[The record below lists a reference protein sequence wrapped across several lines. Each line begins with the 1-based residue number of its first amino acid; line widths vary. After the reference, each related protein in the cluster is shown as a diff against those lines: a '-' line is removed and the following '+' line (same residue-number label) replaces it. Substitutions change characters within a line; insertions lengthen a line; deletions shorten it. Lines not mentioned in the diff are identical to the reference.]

1 MSIFSELKNLIK
13 AKILKFTRGSGKGR
27 RVSSC
32 GLRVAGCVCVCV
44 LRVASCWLR
53 VTCCAWNHYKLQNPI
68 LGERLNIFDSHCHL
82 DDKTYKH
89 DLNNVIQRARNTGV
103 VRMMTIGINKRT
115 SELACALARSHT
127 GIYASV
133 GVHPHDVKNCSESIL
148 QELVNL
154 AQDKRVRAWGEIG
167 LDFNRMYS
175 PREDQE
181 KWFRRQL
188 EVAGQLNLPMIFH
201 ERDSHGRF
209 LEILDSTSKNIDG
222 VVHCFSGTREEL
234 THYLNLGLH
243 IGITGIITMKS
254 RGTLLREMAPAI
266 PADRLLIETD
276 APYLTPTPER
286 NRHRR
291 NEPAFVKS
299 VLLKLAEVRAD
310 DTEELAQTVWE
321 NTCRLY
327 GLES

>member
-1 MSIFSELKNLIK
+1 
-13 AKILKFTRGSGKGR
+13 
-27 RVSSC
+27 
-32 GLRVAGCVCVCV
+32 
-44 LRVASCWLR
+44 
-53 VTCCAWNHYKLQNPI
+53 
-68 LGERLNIFDSHCHL
+68 LNIFDSHCHL
-82 DDKTYKH
+82 DDKTYDR
-89 DLNNVIQRARNTGV
+89 DLEKVLRRAHNAGV
-103 VRMMTIGINKRT
+103 TRMMTIGIDQRT
-115 SELACALARSHT
+115 AALAVSLAQSHT
-127 GIYASV
+127 EVYASV
-133 GVHPHDVKNCSESIL
+133 GVHPHDVKNCDESVL

-154 AQDKRVRAWGEIG
+154 AQNKKVRAWGEIG

-181 KWFRRQL
+181 KWFGRQI
-188 EVAGQLNLPMIFH
+188 EIAGQLNLPMIFH
-201 ERDSHGRF
+201 ERDSNGRF
-209 LEILDSTSKNIDG
+209 LEMLNNTLKNIDG

-234 THYLNLGLH
+234 KHYLDRGLH

-291 NEPAFVKS
+291 NEPAFVKT
-299 VLLKLAEVRAD
+299 VLLKLAEVRKD
-310 DTEELAQTVWE
+310 DPEELARVVWE

-327 GLES
+327 GLEA